1 MKWQEKLGQSQLVKS
16 LRRWNH
22 DSRFILINV
31 VLAFVLLNLVASQAY
46 VRLDLTRDQV
56 NSLSESS
63 HQVFS
68 ELKQNVIVEAYI
80 SRDVPGEIQAVLD
93 PIIAQLQQM
102 DRVGGDRLEVR
113 IYDPTTEDLKDR
125 AVSRGITGQ
134 PVGQSTME
142 ETSVRQG
149 YFGIYLQSGE
159 KSALLEL
166 ARGGALIE
174 NFEYSFLRR
183 LKELTE
189 EPGPSGIGFLNAP
202 GTSGTYRPRNLD
214 EYTPDNLYWF
224 RMLSEN
230 DMGPWMDVAVGNPVP
245 ADVETLIVSGL
256 PDLSPADRFFLD
268 QFLLRGGNLIIMTT
282 PFEFSLQPPGPMA
295 QMGLGRSNAGKAH
308 ISDKLEQFNQWLES

>member
-113 IYDPTTEDLKDR
+113 IYDPTTEDLKD
-125 AVSRGITGQ
+125 V
-134 PVGQSTME
+134 
-142 ETSVRQG
+142 
-149 YFGIYLQSGE
+149 Y
-159 KSALLEL
+159 
-166 ARGGALIE
+166 
-174 NFEYSFLRR
+174 
-183 LKELTE
+183 
-189 EPGPSGIGFLNAP
+189 
-202 GTSGTYRPRNLD
+202 
-214 EYTPDNLYWF
+214 
-224 RMLSEN
+224 
-230 DMGPWMDVAVGNPVP
+230 
-245 ADVETLIVSGL
+245 
-256 PDLSPADRFFLD
+256 
-268 QFLLRGGNLIIMTT
+268 
-282 PFEFSLQPPGPMA
+282 
-295 QMGLGRSNAGKAH
+295 
-308 ISDKLEQFNQWLES
+308 